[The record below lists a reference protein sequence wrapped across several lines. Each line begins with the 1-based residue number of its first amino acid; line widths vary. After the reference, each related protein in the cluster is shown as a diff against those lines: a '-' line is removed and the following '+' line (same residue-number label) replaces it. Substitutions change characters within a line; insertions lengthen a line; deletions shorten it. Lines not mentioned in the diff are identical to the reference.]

1 MAILGKLHDT
11 RSLSS
16 SIARATDLTK
26 MTTYYSDI
34 QPCSIRTGR
43 GTHLIEVKG
52 VQKLVQLPVLANLL
66 QLHVVLLE
74 TVKRELRLVIDE
86 DLERLGDCVRHYC

>member
-1 MAILGKLHDT
+1 
-11 RSLSS
+11 
-16 SIARATDLTK
+16 

>member
-1 MAILGKLHDT
+1 
-11 RSLSS
+11 
-16 SIARATDLTK
+16 

-74 TVKRELRLVIDE
+74 TVESELRFVVNE
-86 DLERLGDCVRHYC
+86 DLQGLMRRRSVDIE